1 MMMVAGLIVMLLVM
15 LLVIGLP
22 VLLAA
27 LLAGG
32 GLAAALRPRPSHPSA
47 APLPATPPA
56 VARQCPACGRE
67 VRPEWQVCP
76 SCGAAQT

>member
-1 MMMVAGLIVMLLVM
+1 MMMVAGLIVMLLVV

-22 VLLAA
+22 V

-32 GLAAALRPRPSHPSA
+32 GLAAALRRRPSHPSA

-67 VRPEWQVCP
+67 VRAEWQVCP
-76 SCGAAQT
+76 FCGAALT